1 MDFDFEHMA
10 APFRMQPGLRRMPA
24 GVAQLTPLD
33 PASRLAGEK
42 RAVLALGTKPS
53 GTLPLCTPGFDP
65 TDAIES
71 IANHVHSTWTP
82 GTFDSR
88 MPLALAFEEDL
99 AVVDGEHG
107 TIAWLNVCVPS
118 HWAPE
123 DKIGLPFAAVHAP
136 VADNAQL
143 LAASAA
149 LVKLVT
155 SLTPGEPGWERF
167 VWTLTAS
174 PHFDQHP
181 RRAPKTPW
189 PELQHPATDPERFA
203 RAAWLR
209 AERQTFLPVTPRVTS
224 QANAEA
230 TPHTR
235 QAVFTIRVMME
246 PLVEAVRTPAQARR
260 LHDSLASMS
269 DAVLAYRQLTA
280 ARAPLLAWLAGR
292 FAATP

>member
-10 APFRMQPGLRRMPA
+10 VPFRMQPGLRRLPA

-33 PASRLAGEK
+33 PASRLAAEK
-42 RAVLALGTKPS
+42 RAVFALGNT
-53 GTLPLCTPGFDP
+53 PLCAPGFDP

-82 GTFDSR
+82 GIFDSK

-99 AVVDGEHG
+99 AVVDGADG
-107 TIAWLNVCVPS
+107 TIEWLNVCVPS

-143 LAASAA
+143 MAASAA

-155 SLTPGEPGWERF
+155 SLALGEAGWERF

-174 PHFDQHP
+174 PLYDQHP

-189 PELQHPATDPERFA
+189 PELQDPATDPERFA

-209 AERQTFLPVTPRVTS
+209 AERQTFLPVTPRH
-224 QANAEA
+224 

-246 PLVEAVRTPAQARR
+246 PLVNAVRTPAQARR

-269 DAVLAYRQLTA
+269 DAVLAYRQLAA
-280 ARAPLLAWLAGR
+280 ARAPLLAWLAAR
-292 FAATP
+292 FATAA